1 MDEISL
7 TLGNAMQSVRVNSS
21 RSKRLTHFFSMSY
34 TILRAVQISKSSGVQ
49 TMWLKPNSTRSM
61 SLRCAQCQGPHVIH
75 RTAPQASGC
84 IHTCSNF
91 PVQVIWKTMAFD
103 LAPGGCE
110 VTDTSH
116 LVEGENGFEVKG
128 QGASCLLHALK
139 KFGLP
144 EK

>member
-1 MDEISL
+1 ML
-7 TLGNAMQSVRVNSS
+7 NVKVL
-21 RSKRLTHFFSMSY
+21 MSF
-34 TILRAVQISKSSGVQ
+34 TAPHRKRAVVFTLAVARIGFTV
-49 TMWLKPNSTRSM
+49 L
-61 SLRCAQCQGPHVIH
+61 H
-75 RTAPQASGC
+75 R
-84 IHTCSNF
+84 
-91 PVQVIWKTMAFD
+91 VIWKTMAFD

-139 KFGLP
+139 RFGLP

>member
-1 MDEISL
+1 
-7 TLGNAMQSVRVNSS
+7 
-21 RSKRLTHFFSMSY
+21 
-34 TILRAVQISKSSGVQ
+34 
-49 TMWLKPNSTRSM
+49 
-61 SLRCAQCQGPHVIH
+61 
-75 RTAPQASGC
+75 
-84 IHTCSNF
+84 
-91 PVQVIWKTMAFD
+91 MAFD